1 MARPLR
7 LEHPGAVWHVTSR
20 GNAREAIF
28 LDDGDRSAFLELLA
42 KSVEMC
48 RWRLHAYVLMT
59 NHFHL
64 LLETPEPN
72 LSRGMRQLNGVYTQ
86 RFNRRHRRTGHVLQG
101 RFGAVL
107 VERNAHLLELARYV
121 VLNPVRAGMVP
132 SPGTWAWSSFRATA
146 GLADGPSW
154 LDTAWLLAQ
163 LDPGSPSR
171 ARLRYRQFV
180 AEGVAGEYNPWD
192 SLVGQIYLGGEEF
205 LAGIER
211 MARGH
216 AAVREHPRLQRE
228 VRRPSAGELLD
239 VVSAEFGTSAAK
251 MRDVKRGEARKA
263 LALVGRIDGALR
275 LREIGEL
282 LGIADWSVTN
292 LVKAADG
299 LMATNERFRK
309 QVERVRA
316 RLRRAT

>member
-1 MARPLR
+1 
-7 LEHPGAVWHVTSR
+7 
-20 GNAREAIF
+20 
-28 LDDGDRSAFLELLA
+28 
-42 KSVEMC
+42 
-48 RWRLHAYVLMT
+48 
-59 NHFHL
+59 
-64 LLETPEPN
+64 
-72 LSRGMRQLNGVYTQ
+72 
-86 RFNRRHRRTGHVLQG
+86 
-101 RFGAVL
+101 
-107 VERNAHLLELARYV
+107 
-121 VLNPVRAGMVP
+121 VLNPVRAGVVA
-132 SPGTWAWSSFRATA
+132 SPGAWLWSSFRATA
-146 GLADGPSW
+146 GLADRPAW

-163 LDPGSPSR
+163 FDPGSPSR
-171 ARLRYRQFV
+171 ARPRYRQFV
-180 AEGVAGEYNPWD
+180 AEGTAGEYNPWD

-205 LAGIER
+205 LAGVER
-211 MARGH
+211 LARGR

-228 VRRPSAGELLD
+228 VRRPSAGELLE
-239 VVSAEFGTSAAK
+239 VVSAEFGTSAAR

-299 LMATNERFRK
+299 LMATNERFRN

>member
-1 MARPLR
+1 
-7 LEHPGAVWHVTSR
+7 VTSR

-28 LDDGDRSAFLELLA
+28 VDDGDRSAFLDLVG

-48 RWRLHAYVLMT
+48 RWRVHAYVLMS

-64 LLETPEPN
+64 LLETPEPS

-86 RFNRRHRRTGHVLQG
+86 RFNRRHRRTGHLLQG

-121 VLNPVRAGMVP
+121 VLNPVRAGMAAT
-132 SPGTWAWSSFRATA
+132 PGAWSWSSYRATA
-146 GLADGPSW
+146 GLADGPDW
-154 LDTAWLLAQ
+154 LDIGWLLAQ
-163 LDPGSPSR
+163 LDPVSTSR
-171 ARLRYRQFV
+171 ARQRYRQFV
-180 AEGVAGEYNPWD
+180 AEGTAGEYNPWN

-205 LAGIER
+205 LAGVER
-211 MARGH
+211 LARGH

-228 VRRPSAGELLD
+228 VRRPSAAELLD
-239 VVSAEFGTSAAK
+239 VVSAEFETSAAK

-263 LALVGRIDGALR
+263 LAMVGRTDGALR
-275 LREIGEL
+275 LRDIGEL

-292 LVKAADG
+292 LAKAAEG
-299 LMATNERFRK
+299 LMATNEQFRRR
-309 QVERVRA
+309 VERVRA